1 MTKVIIFNAPPDT
14 GKDYLVDHLVSS
26 GVGTYYKAE
35 FKKRL
40 KTIVLAVYGLSEE
53 EHTFFYLRENKDKK
67 FERLGGK
74 SIRECYIEVS
84 EDVIKPFYGKDYF
97 GKAAVDSLVE
107 GGVNLFSDGGFP
119 QELVP
124 LVEAVGGA
132 NVLVVRLKGVGS
144 FVGDSRDYLSSALFP
159 TVNFSDIVYSKDEV
173 GLQKVIQCID
183 LFLDQITEGVE

>member
-14 GKDYLVDHLVSS
+14 GKDYLTDRLVAN
-26 GVGTYYKAE
+26 GGGAYYKAE

-40 KTIVLAVYGLSEE
+40 KTIVMAVYGLSEE

-144 FVGDSRDYLSSALFP
+144 FLGDSRDFLDSSLFP
-159 TVNFSDIVYSKDEV
+159 DVVFKDIQYTKDEQ
-173 GLQKVIQCID
+173 GLNSVIDCVNP
-183 LFLDQITEGVE
+183 FLNQNT

>member
-1 MTKVIIFNAPPDT
+1 MTKVVIFNAPPDT
-14 GKDYLVDHLVSS
+14 GKDYLVDHLVSN
-26 GVGTYYKAE
+26 GGGAYYKAE
-35 FKKRL
+35 FKGRL
-40 KTIVLAVYGLSEE
+40 KTIVMAVYGLSEE

-97 GKAAVDSLVE
+97 GKAAVYSLVE

-159 TVNFSDIVYSKDEV
+159 TANFSDIDYSKNEG
-173 GLQKVIQCID
+173 GLQKVVQCVN
-183 LFLDQITEGVE
+183 LFLNQMT